1 MKLKGIVGATIALA
15 LSIVL
20 VACGKASTSKD
31 TNSDQWQTYE
41 SSKKITIGF
50 DNTFVPMG
58 FQDKSGKDVGFDID
72 LATAV
77 FKKYG
82 IEVNWQPIN
91 WDLKETELKN
101 GTIDLIWNGYS
112 KTKEREESVLFTLP
126 YMENEQVLVTKKSS
140 NIASSADM
148 KGKILGAQAGSSGY
162 QVFEEKPAV
171 LKDLVKDQT
180 ATQYESF
187 NEALIDLQNSRIDGL
202 LIDRVYA
209 NYYLQDQG
217 ILGDYNV
224 IPVDYQG
231 ENFAVG
237 ARKSDKTLVENINKA
252 FKELYKDGTFQE
264 ISKKWFGDDVATD
277 DVKQ

>member
-1 MKLKGIVGATIALA
+1 MKLKSIFLSVVTLLAVLFLGAC
-15 LSIVL
+15 SQSSNGDVN
-20 VACGKASTSKD
+20 K
-31 TNSDQWQTYE
+31 DQWTTYE
-41 SSKKITIGF
+41 SNKKITIGF

-58 FQDKSGKDVGFDID
+58 FEDKSGKNVGFDID

-112 KTKEREESVLFTLP
+112 KTKEREEKVLFTNP

-140 NIASSADM
+140 KISEVADM
-148 KGKILGAQAGSSGY
+148 KDKILGAQAGSSGY
-162 QVFEEKPAV
+162 QVFEEKPDV
-171 LKDLVKDQT
+171 LKNLVKDQA

-209 NYYLQDQG
+209 NYYLKEQG
-217 ILGDYNV
+217 ILADYTI
-224 IPVDYQG
+224 IPVAYDG

-237 ARKSDKTLVENINKA
+237 ARQSDKTLVENINKA
-252 FKELYKDGTFQE
+252 FKDLYKEGTFQE
-264 ISKKWFGDDVATD
+264 ISKKWFGDDVATA
-277 DVKQ
+277 DVKK